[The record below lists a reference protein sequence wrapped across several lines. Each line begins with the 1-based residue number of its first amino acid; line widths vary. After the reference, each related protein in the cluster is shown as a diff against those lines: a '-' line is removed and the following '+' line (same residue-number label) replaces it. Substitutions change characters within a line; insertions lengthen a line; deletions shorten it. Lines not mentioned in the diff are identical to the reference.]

1 MNSICILV
9 VIDLDI
15 RNNFMT
21 DASVK
26 YFSDY
31 LSF

>member
-1 MNSICILV
+1 MNSILV